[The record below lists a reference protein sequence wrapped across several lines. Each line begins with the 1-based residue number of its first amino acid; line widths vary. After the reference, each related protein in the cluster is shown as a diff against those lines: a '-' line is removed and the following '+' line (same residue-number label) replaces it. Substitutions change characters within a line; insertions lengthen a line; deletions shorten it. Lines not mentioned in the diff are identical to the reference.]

1 MATASKTP
9 KSTTP
14 RKRTPKSDAAPATV
28 PATTTVAETE
38 PAAVAKADVP
48 KPAKPPKPARA
59 ASAAAKPAAKA
70 RPKRA
75 AKAPAPAT
83 KVKKRSAFGKIGFAT
98 VAATGLGAIGAI
110 AFGLLRSR
118 KPSEPGTTPTDLMGD
133 SHPDGSQR
141 AIEQFRPDP
150 TAPIPDSERDAF
162 RPALAGGSAPT
173 LVAGQADEL
182 RRADAA
188 PS

>member
-14 RKRTPKSDAAPATV
+14 RKRTPKAAPATAA
-28 PATTTVAETE
+28 ATADTKAE
-38 PAAVAKADVP
+38 P
-48 KPAKPPKPARA
+48 
-59 ASAAAKPAAKA
+59 AAAKPAAKA

-75 AKAPAPAT
+75 PKAPAPAT
-83 KVKKRSAFGKIGFAT
+83 KVQKRPIVGKTGL
-98 VAATGLGAIGAI
+98 AAIAAAGLGAIGAI
-110 AFGLLRSR
+110 AFGTLRNR
-118 KPSEPGTTPTDLMGD
+118 RTAAATPGTVPTDLMGD
-133 SHPDGSQR
+133 RHPDGSER

-150 TAPIPDSERDAF
+150 TAPIPANEREAF
-162 RPALAGGSAPT
+162 APALAGGSAPT

-182 RRADAA
+182 RRNDAA

>member
-14 RKRTPKSDAAPATV
+14 RKRTPKAPTTASAAD
-28 PATTTVAETE
+28 
-38 PAAVAKADVP
+38 AKAEP
-48 KPAKPPKPARA
+48 
-59 ASAAAKPAAKA
+59 AAAKPAPKA

-75 AKAPAPAT
+75 PKAAAPAT
-83 KVKKRSAFGKIGFAT
+83 KVQKRSTLRRTGLAAI
-98 VAATGLGAIGAI
+98 AATGLGAIGAI
-110 AFGLLRSR
+110 AFGLLRNR
-118 KPSEPGTTPTDLMGD
+118 RAAAAEPGTVPTDLMGD
-133 SHPDGSQR
+133 SHPDGSRR

-150 TAPIPDSERDAF
+150 TAPIPANEREAF
-162 RPALAGGSAPT
+162 APALAGGSAPT

-182 RRADAA
+182 RRNDAA

>member
-9 KSTTP
+9 KTPTP
-14 RKRTPKSDAAPATV
+14 RKRTPKA
-28 PATTTVAETE
+28 ATT
-38 PAAVAKADVP
+38 AATADTKTAP
-48 KPAKPPKPARA
+48 
-59 ASAAAKPAAKA
+59 AAAKPAPKA

-75 AKAPAPAT
+75 PKAAAPAT
-83 KVKKRSAFGKIGFAT
+83 KVQKRSGLRRTGLAAI
-98 VAATGLGAIGAI
+98 AATGLGAIGAI
-110 AFGLLRSR
+110 VFGVLRNR
-118 KPSEPGTTPTDLMGD
+118 RAAAEPGTVPTDLMGD

-150 TAPIPDSERDAF
+150 TASIPANEREAF
-162 RPALAGGSAPT
+162 APALAGGSAPT

-182 RRADAA
+182 RRNDAA

>member
-14 RKRTPKSDAAPATV
+14 RKRTSKASAATTAAAPSEGEAASATPKSAPKPRAKRTTRAAAP
-28 PATTTVAETE
+28 
-38 PAAVAKADVP
+38 VAKAR
-48 KPAKPPKPARA
+48 KRLTLGKASLA
-59 ASAAAKPAAKA
+59 A
-70 RPKRA
+70 
-75 AKAPAPAT
+75 
-83 KVKKRSAFGKIGFAT
+83 I
-98 VAATGLGAIGAI
+98 AATGLGAIGAL
-110 AFGLLRSR
+110 AFGLLRNR
-118 KPSEPGTTPTDLMGD
+118 KPADSAPGTVPTDLLGD

-141 AIEQFRPDP
+141 AIDAFRPDP
-150 TAPIPDSERDAF
+150 SAPVPATERDAF

-182 RRADAA
+182 RRIDAA

>member
-14 RKRTPKSDAAPATV
+14 RKRTPK
-28 PATTTVAETE
+28 
-38 PAAVAKADVP
+38 
-48 KPAKPPKPARA
+48 A
-59 ASAAAKPAAKA
+59 ASTNAASTASEAHADPAAAKPAAKA

-75 AKAPAPAT
+75 PKAAAPAT
-83 KVKKRSAFGKIGFAT
+83 KVQKKKSGIGKAGIAAI
-98 VAATGLGAIGAI
+98 AATGIGAVGAL
-110 AFGLLRSR
+110 AFGLLRNR
-118 KPSEPGTTPTDLMGD
+118 KPADTAPGTVPTDLMGE
-133 SHPDGSQR
+133 SHPDGSER
-141 AIEQFRPDP
+141 AIEDFRPDP
-150 TAPIPDSERDAF
+150 SAPVPESERDAL

-182 RRADAA
+182 RRFDAA

>member
-14 RKRTPKSDAAPATV
+14 RKRTPKA
-28 PATTTVAETE
+28 ATTTS
-38 PAAVAKADVP
+38 AADAKAEP
-48 KPAKPPKPARA
+48 
-59 ASAAAKPAAKA
+59 AAAKPAPKP
-70 RPKRA
+70 RPKRTPKVAAAA
-75 AKAPAPAT
+75 AK
-83 KVKKRSAFGKIGFAT
+83 VQKRSTLGRTGIAAI
-98 VAATGLGAIGAI
+98 AATGLGAVGAI
-110 AFGLLRSR
+110 AFGILRNR
-118 KPSEPGTTPTDLMGD
+118 RAAAEPGTVPTDLMGD

-150 TAPIPDSERDAF
+150 TASIPANEREAF
-162 RPALAGGSAPT
+162 APALAGGSAPT

-182 RRADAA
+182 RRNDAA

>member
-14 RKRTPKSDAAPATV
+14 RKRTPKAAAAAPAADTK
-28 PATTTVAETE
+28 AE
-38 PAAVAKADVP
+38 P
-48 KPAKPPKPARA
+48 
-59 ASAAAKPAAKA
+59 AAAKPAPKA

-75 AKAPAPAT
+75 PKAAAPAT
-83 KVKKRSAFGKIGFAT
+83 KVQKRSTLRRTGLAAI
-98 VAATGLGAIGAI
+98 AATGLGAIGAL
-110 AFGLLRSR
+110 AFNVLRNR
-118 KPSEPGTTPTDLMGD
+118 RAAAAEPGTVPTDLMGD
-133 SHPDGSQR
+133 RHPDGSQR

-150 TAPIPDSERDAF
+150 TASIPASEREAF
-162 RPALAGGSAPT
+162 APALAGGSAPT

-182 RRADAA
+182 RRNDAA